1 MLELRDLIQY
11 RFNKD
16 FLKWDVRKEICNNI
30 EKEGFRTFGN
40 CMDLELIKE
49 VKYRFLDNKIIIIS
63 KIPVQN
69 EVDNFKLTKV
79 ISLPV
84 KINGGFYR
92 VKNVDG
98 RIAVGKI
105 YKTRITECQEH

>member
-30 EKEGFRTFGN
+30 EKEGFRTYGN

-49 VKYRFLDNKIIIIS
+49 VKYVFIENKIIIIN

-69 EVDNFKLTKV
+69 EVDNFKSTNV

-92 VKNVDG
+92 AKSVNG
-98 RIAVGKI
+98 RIAAGENI
-105 YKTRITECQEH
+105 